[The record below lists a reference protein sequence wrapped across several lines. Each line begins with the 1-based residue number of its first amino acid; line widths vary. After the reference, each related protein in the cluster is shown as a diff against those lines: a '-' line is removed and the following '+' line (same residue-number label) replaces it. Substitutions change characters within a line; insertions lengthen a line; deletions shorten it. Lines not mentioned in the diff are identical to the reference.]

1 MHGCTRIE
9 NPIRTCVVEDKIV
22 HGIDDGGLV
31 PSRLLGRSR
40 GARSLH
46 VDVGDSGWVVCDW
59 GLHVAVEGRDGVVGR
74 RRSWRAGRR
83 SRSGGVDVRRRPGS
97 KESRRAGGWT
107 KTGAPRACVRR
118 RGTIRRRGGP
128 RHRPSLYEAS
138 PRIIMKR
145 PWRRSWW
152 RSSGR

>member
-1 MHGCTRIE
+1 MRRCTRIE

-22 HGIDDGGLV
+22 HGVDEGGLV

-59 GLHVAVEGRDGVVGR
+59 GLHVAVEDRHGVGGR

-83 SRSGGVDVRRRPGS
+83 SGSGGVDVHRRPGS

-107 KTGAPRACVRR
+107 KTGAPRARVHRR
-118 RGTIRRRGGP
+118 STIRRGGRP
-128 RHRPSLYEAS
+128 WHRPSLDEAS
-138 PRIIMKR
+138 PRIMLRR
-145 PWRRSWW
+145 P
-152 RSSGR
+152 